1 MPGYTVMEANL
12 PREWEGQYGKM
23 LSYDL
28 VVSGPDGQVE
38 CELAQKP
45 ETPAPKV
52 GDLIQGTIQ
61 PGKNGY
67 PGKLKKEKPQQG
79 GRFSGGGKPGKPR
92 DPSERD
98 SIERQ
103 VAYKGAVELVAA
115 RGAVSPQQQKD
126 TLTELFHHGLSLIQ
140 TGQTP
145 GRSTNPPVPQNTE
158 QPESMEQP
166 PPPDEPPGITIE
178 HIRQA
183 YKDYKA
189 REQDAMEADAKWQQ
203 KLAAEGLTVE
213 TLGQA
218 SQQQFGELL
227 AFLDPAPF

>member
-1 MPGYTVMEANL
+1 MMPGYTVMEVDL

-23 LSYDL
+23 LSYDMT
-28 VVSGPDGQVE
+28 VSGPDGQVK

-45 ETPAPKV
+45 ETPAPKE

-79 GRFSGGGKPGKPR
+79 GFSPGKPKQR
-92 DPSERD
+92 DPGERN

-103 VAYKGAVELVAA
+103 VAYKGAVELAVAVA
-115 RGAVSPQQQKD
+115 GTGVSDVD
-126 TLTELFHHGLSLIQ
+126 TLIASMTRFFNAGLGLIQ

-158 QPESMEQP
+158 QPP
-166 PPPDEPPGITIE
+166 PPSEPPGITIE
-178 HIRQA
+178 HIRTA

-227 AFLDPAPF
+227 AFLDPSPF